1 MTLALHCAQHMDVV
15 ADDTVVTDAI
25 AALSARTLSH
35 VVVRT
40 RLFEQTRIASDHGAS
55 DS

>member
-1 MTLALHCAQHMDVV
+1 MHCAQHMDVV
-15 ADDTVVTDAI
+15 ADDAVVTDAI

-40 RLFEQTRIASDHGAS
+40 RLFDNSHRLRPQSESP
-55 DS
+55 